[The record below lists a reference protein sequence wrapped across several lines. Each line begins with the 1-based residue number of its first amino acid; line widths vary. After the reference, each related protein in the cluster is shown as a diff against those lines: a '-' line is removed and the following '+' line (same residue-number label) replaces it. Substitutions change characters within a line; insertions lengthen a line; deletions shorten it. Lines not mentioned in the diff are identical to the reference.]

1 MTTAGPIEP
10 LPNIAAS
17 KLRHQVEIVC
27 GRQAWEVQVLVK
39 QDQLMHVKVK
49 VPDTEASA
57 ALTEK
62 ILRLPEMA
70 APNVRLEM
78 DVLDK

>member
-1 MTTAGPIEP
+1 
-10 LPNIAAS
+10 
-17 KLRHQVEIVC
+17 LRHQVEIVC
-27 GRQAWEVQVLVK
+27 GKQAWEVRVLVK
-39 QDQLMHVKVK
+39 QDQLMHVMVK
-49 VPDTEASA
+49 VPDAQASA